1 MSLTNVNRILS
12 QGSLRFDAT
21 MKGANMKHLLTA
33 FIATLCLSA
42 PAQAETVRFQASDGV
57 VVTADFNTPDAN
69 AETVIVLYH
78 MAGASRGEYRNIA
91 GRLNALGYAT
101 LAVDQR
107 SGGQFNGVRNETV
120 AAAGGSTNFVDAIPD
135 LVAASA
141 WARQVTGVQKVGV
154 LGSSYSA
161 GLVLVL
167 SAKDQGFAD
176 AVMSFSPGEY
186 YGSRDYVAREV
197 GNITQP
203 VFLTAARGETGQ
215 WEPLAS
221 RMRSTVVGF
230 VPNGT
235 GRHGASALD
244 SSDGAEYWAALEGFL
259 AQHLS
264 P

>member
-1 MSLTNVNRILS
+1 
-12 QGSLRFDAT
+12 
-21 MKGANMKHLLTA
+21 MKLLLTA
-33 FIATLCLSA
+33 FITALTLSA
-42 PAQAETVRFQASDGV
+42 PAQAEIVRFQAPDGV
-57 VVTADFNTPDAN
+57 VITADFNTPNAD

-78 MAGASRGEYRNIA
+78 MAGASRGEYLSIA
-91 GRLNALGYAT
+91 DRLNALGYAT

-107 SGGQFNGVRNETV
+107 SGGQSNGIRNETII
-120 AAAGGSTNFVDAIPD
+120 AAGGSTDFVDAIPD

-141 WARQVTGVQKVGV
+141 WARQIAGVEKVGV

-167 SAKDQGFAD
+167 SAKDPNFAD

-186 YGSRDYVAREV
+186 YGSRDYVARELD
-197 GNITQP
+197 NITTP
-203 VFLTAARGETGQ
+203 VFLTAARNEASQ
-215 WEPLAS
+215 WEPFAARITS
-221 RMRSTVVGF
+221 QVVGF
-230 VPNGT
+230 VPQGA

-259 AQHLS
+259 AQHLL

>member
-1 MSLTNVNRILS
+1 
-12 QGSLRFDAT
+12 
-21 MKGANMKHLLTA
+21 MKGIIMRLLFTA
-33 FIATLCLSA
+33 LIAALCLYT
-42 PAQAETVRFQASDGV
+42 PVKAEIVRFKASDGV
-57 VVTADFNTPDAN
+57 VVTADYNTPNAN
-69 AETVIVLYH
+69 AKTVMVLYH
-78 MAGASRGEYRNIA
+78 MAGASRGEYLKIA
-91 GRLNALGYAT
+91 ERLNALGYAT

-107 SGGQFNGVRNETV
+107 SGRRSNGIRNETAV
-120 AAAGGSTNFVDAIPD
+120 AAGGSTNFVDAIPD

-141 WARQVTGVQKVGV
+141 WARQIAGVQKVGV

-167 SAKDQGFAD
+167 SAKDPDFAD

-186 YGSRDYVAREV
+186 YGAGDYVAREV
-197 GNITQP
+197 GKITKP

-215 WEPLAS
+215 WEPFAARITS
-221 RMRSTVVGF
+221 PIVEF
-230 VPNGT
+230 VPNGP

-244 SSDGAEYWAALEGFL
+244 SKDGPEYWTALEGFL

>member
-1 MSLTNVNRILS
+1 MRP
-12 QGSLRFDAT
+12 
-21 MKGANMKHLLTA
+21 LLTA
-33 FIATLCLSA
+33 LITALYLCA
-42 PAQAETVRFQASDGV
+42 PAQAEIVRFKASDGV
-57 VVTADFNTPDAN
+57 VVTADFNTPSGDAQ
-69 AETVIVLYH
+69 TVIVLYH
-78 MAGASRGEYRNIA
+78 MAGASRGEYLKIA
-91 GRLNALGYAT
+91 ERLNALGYAT

-107 SGGQFNGVRNETV
+107 SGGQSNGIKNETV

-135 LVAASA
+135 LEAASA
-141 WARQVTGVQKVGV
+141 WARQVAGVRKVGV

-167 SAKDQGFAD
+167 SAKDRGFAD

-186 YGSRDYVAREV
+186 YGTGNYVAREV
-197 GNITQP
+197 GKIKKP

-215 WEPLAS
+215 WEPLAAKMKS
-221 RMRSTVVGF
+221 PVVGF
-230 VPNGT
+230 VPNGS

-259 AQHLS
+259 AAHLS

>member
-1 MSLTNVNRILS
+1 MRP
-12 QGSLRFDAT
+12 
-21 MKGANMKHLLTA
+21 LLTA
-33 FIATLCLSA
+33 FITALCLCA
-42 PAQAETVRFQASDGV
+42 PAQADTVQFKASDGV
-57 VVTADFNTPDAN
+57 VVTADFNTPN
-69 AETVIVLYH
+69 GNGKTVIVLYH
-78 MAGASRGEYRNIA
+78 MAGASRGEYQNIA
-91 GRLNALGYAT
+91 KKLNALGYAT

-107 SGGQFNGVRNETV
+107 SGAQSNGVQNETV

-141 WARQVTGVQKVGV
+141 WARQIAGAQKVGV

-167 SAKDQGFAD
+167 SAKDRGFAD

-186 YGSRDYVAREV
+186 YGSGDYVAREV
-197 GNITQP
+197 GKIAVP
-203 VFLTAARGETGQ
+203 VFLTAARGEAGQ
-215 WEPLAS
+215 WEPLKA
-221 RMRSTVVGF
+221 RMTSPVVGF
-230 VPNGT
+230 VPNGS

-244 SSDGAEYWAALEGFL
+244 SNDGPEYWAALEGFL